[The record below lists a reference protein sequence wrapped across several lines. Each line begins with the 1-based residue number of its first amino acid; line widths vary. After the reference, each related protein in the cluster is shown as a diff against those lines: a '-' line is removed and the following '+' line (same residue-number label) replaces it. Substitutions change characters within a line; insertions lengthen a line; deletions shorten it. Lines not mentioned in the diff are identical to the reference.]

1 MGRRRRPNRD
11 QLTISAWVETRGAH
25 ECDRLND
32 ALQDGLYEVAR
43 AVMGNRR
50 RMRLI
55 LLPLLPWPKSD
66 LNPTT
71 DRLRYCPFCGAQIKL
86 VDAPK
91 RLTRSRKL
99 IIPDTLPKDVE

>member
-1 MGRRRRPNRD
+1 MGRRRDHRPK
-11 QLTISAWVETRGAH
+11 LTISTWVETRGSND
-25 ECDRLND
+25 CDRLND
-32 ALQDGLYEVAR
+32 AIQDGLYTVTR

-55 LLPLLPWPKSD
+55 LLPLLPWPRQD
-66 LNPTT
+66 MNPTT
-71 DRLRYCPFCGAQIKL
+71 DRLRFCPFCGCTIKL

-91 RLTRSRKL
+91 RISKGHKI

>member
-11 QLTISAWVETRGAH
+11 HLTISAWVETRGAH

-43 AVMGNRR
+43 AVMGNKR

-55 LLPLLPWPKSD
+55 LIPMLPWPKSD
-66 LNPTT
+66 MNPTT
-71 DRLRYCPFCGAQIKL
+71 DRLRFCPFCGCTIKL
-86 VDAPK
+86 VDAPA
-91 RLTRSRKL
+91 RLSSRRHPQV
-99 IIPDTLPKDVE
+99 PDQLPKDVQ